1 MAVSQ
6 NRPFVTGCAITERLP
21 TNFSTVPV
29 YLSQDSD
36 DAELIGRCRTGDT
49 AAFDVLVER
58 HQRVLQ
64 SVAFRMLGNRED
76 ARDATQSAFAK
87 VFEHIDGYDP
97 RHRFFSW
104 VYRILRNECLNML
117 RDRRLTES
125 VSAEWQAGGSPMET
139 LEASERHKRVQGA
152 LLALSVEQR
161 EVVVLRHFAGLA
173 YDEIGT
179 TVGVPVKTVK
189 SRLYA
194 ARQRLGELLLG
205 WDVHG

>member
-1 MAVSQ
+1 M
-6 NRPFVTGCAITERLP
+6 
-21 TNFSTVPV
+21 

-36 DAELIGRCRTGDT
+36 DAELVGRCRAGD
-49 AAFDVLVER
+49 AKAFDVLVER

-76 ARDATQSAFAK
+76 ARDATQSTFVK
-87 VFEHIDGYDP
+87 VFEHLDSYDP
-97 RHRFFSW
+97 DYRFFSW

-117 RDRRLTES
+117 RQRRPTEP
-125 VSAEWQAGGSPMET
+125 VSAEWPASGSPMEM
-139 LEASERHKRVQGA
+139 LEASERHKLVQAA
-152 LLALSVEQR
+152 LLTLPVDQR

-173 YDEIGT
+173 YEEIGVT
-179 TVGVPVKTVK
+179 LGVPAGTVK

-205 WDVHG
+205 WDARR